1 MKTKKKGRGSAK
13 GKDLTAP
20 ARRARTVTGGALGKT
35 VKLSPPSPPAGPVPI
50 PYPN

>member
-1 MKTKKKGRGSAK
+1 MKAKRKRGRSAK

-20 ARRARTVTGGALGKT
+20 ARRTRSVTGGALSKT
-35 VKLSPPSPPAGPVPI
+35 VKLSPPSPPAGPIPI